1 MKIHL
6 VNPPVFAED
15 LVGETKSMKKV
26 VNVIPTLGLGYIASV
41 LLKHGY
47 EVKVSD
53 CSLGMT
59 HDELNELLKKD
70 KPDIIGIT
78 GTTPGFS
85 SMKRVAENIR
95 KFLPSTTVVVGGPH
109 VTAVPD
115 WTMGF
120 SCFDIG
126 VIGEGEITFLQ
137 LVREIEKYGL
147 NNLNNVDG
155 IIYKKNGNLI
165 RTKARRLIEDLDSLP
180 FPARHLLPPLSA
192 YRPTPASYKRL
203 PLGVL
208 ITTRG
213 CPSRCTFCDRAV
225 FGSTYRQRSADNVLD
240 EIEELIF
247 KFGAREL
254 RFFDDTFTLN
264 EKRVFEICDKLK
276 ERRIKVPWTC
286 LTKVTNVSE
295 EMFRKMRKAGC
306 WQVLFGLES
315 GDDRMLKLLKK
326 GATVELNE
334 RAIKLAK
341 KVGLSVRG
349 DFIVGTP
356 GETLESLKR
365 TLEFAIRTGLDFAH
379 FNKFVPLP
387 GTELYDTLANQG
399 YKFDFTKQFS
409 ILDHSAIFYVP
420 ESMTKEE
427 FKEFLDYAN
436 RAFYLR
442 PSYILKKLISIRTF
456 AELKGHINGFF
467 AIYGLR

>member
-1 MKIHL
+1 
-6 VNPPVFAED
+6 
-15 LVGETKSMKKV
+15 
-26 VNVIPTLGLGYIASV
+26 
-41 LLKHGY
+41 
-47 EVKVSD
+47 
-53 CSLGMT
+53 
-59 HDELNELLKKD
+59 
-70 KPDIIGIT
+70 
-78 GTTPGFS
+78 
-85 SMKRVAENIR
+85 
-95 KFLPSTTVVVGGPH
+95 
-109 VTAVPD
+109 
-115 WTMGF
+115 
-120 SCFDIG
+120 
-126 VIGEGEITFLQ
+126 
-137 LVREIEKYGL
+137 
-147 NNLNNVDG
+147 
-155 IIYKKNGNLI
+155 
-165 RTKARRLIEDLDSLP
+165 
-180 FPARHLLPPLSA
+180 
-192 YRPTPASYKRL
+192 
-203 PLGVL
+203 VL

-240 EIEELIF
+240 EIEELFF

-264 EKRVFEICDKLK
+264 KKRVFEICDKLK
-276 ERRIKVPWTC
+276 ERRIKAPWTC

-295 EMFRKMRKAGC
+295 EVFRKMKEAGC

-326 GATVELNE
+326 GTTVEQNE

-341 KVGLSVRG
+341 KVGFSVRG

-399 YKFDFTKQFS
+399 YQFDFTKQFS

-420 ESMTKEE
+420 ESMTKKE

-442 PSYILKKLISIRTF
+442 PAYILKKLISIRTF
-456 AELKGHINGFF
+456 AELKGHINGFL